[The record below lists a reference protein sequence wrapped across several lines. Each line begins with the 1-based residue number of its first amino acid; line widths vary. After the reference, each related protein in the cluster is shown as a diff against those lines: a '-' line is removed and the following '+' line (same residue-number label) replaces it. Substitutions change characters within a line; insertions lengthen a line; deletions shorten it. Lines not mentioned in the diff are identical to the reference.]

1 MGRRLTVVVTTV
13 LVFIGV
19 AALFLVF
26 GTSMG
31 RTADGGGAPLFG
43 PRVAV
48 VELEGLIAETDD
60 LVRELRHYRDNPSVR
75 AVVIRIN
82 SPGGVVGPTQ
92 EVHDALLRVRQAGK
106 PVVASLGSVAASGG
120 YYVAVAADQIYA
132 NPGSLTGSIGVIMQM
147 ANLDALMKK
156 VGVDYVV
163 VKAGQFKDLG
173 NFSRPLTPE
182 ERRVIQ
188 ALLDDVHGQF
198 IEAVAKGRKLERS
211 AVAQFAD
218 GRVFS
223 GTQALGLRMVDALGG
238 LEEAIDAAAK
248 LAKLPTPPPVERPR
262 RRFSIVDL
270 IRNELG
276 LTVPTALLATQ
287 LPLFKTPLYLM
298 D

>member
-1 MGRRLTVVVTTV
+1 MGRRLTVVVATV

-31 RTADGGGAPLFG
+31 RTGDGGGAPLFG

-147 ANLDALMKK
+147 ANVDALMKK

-173 NFSRPLTPE
+173 NFSRALTPE

-188 ALLDDVHGQF
+188 ALLDDVHAQF
-198 IEAVAKGRKLERS
+198 IEAVAKGRKLDRS
-211 AVAQFAD
+211 AVVQFAD

-223 GTQALGLRMVDALGG
+223 GTQALGLKMVDALGG
-238 LEEAIDAAAK
+238 LEDAVNAAAK
-248 LAKLPTPPPVERPR
+248 LANLPTPPAVERPR

-270 IRNELG
+270 LRNELG
-276 LTVPTALLATQ
+276 LPAPGALLRPG
-287 LPLFKTPLYLM
+287 LPVFKTPLYLM